1 MKITNRTVIGR
12 KNAVT
17 VPYLEFQLQNVRF
30 LQIYC
35 DFFPCN
41 GFCGGVHTKGNEPIC
56 KKKKKKKSANRR
68 VGHKKA
74 CPQGKTRTIAI
85 ICEKGLLL
93 PSKLLFANR
102 PHSVEIFLLIRFYVK
117 SFWANLRQ

>member
-1 MKITNRTVIGR
+1 M
-12 KNAVT
+12 
-17 VPYLEFQLQNVRF
+17 Y
-30 LQIYC
+30 
-35 DFFPCN
+35 
-41 GFCGGVHTKGNEPIC
+41 GFCKFIVTFFRVMDFVVVYTLKEMNQFA
-56 KKKKKKKSANRR
+56 KKKKERKKKSANRR

-102 PHSVEIFLLIRFYVK
+102 PHSVEI
-117 SFWANLRQ
+117 